1 LGWFRF
7 RFFLL
12 DQFNIVRYKFLVLLD
27 FVKVSYFKTFLD
39 WFLKIVEYI
48 IYYLKDIIIWY
59 FKYTNLFS
67 MVITILLV
75 ILFYNFGV
83 IAS

>member
-1 LGWFRF
+1 MGWFRF